1 MAGAVT
7 EELAVFLDGTPLG
20 TLCCNGL
27 EDHYAFDYDLT
38 WRSNQGYAISP
49 HLQPENCRSESLKRF
64 LANLLPEGKW
74 LEALSLDQQISK
86 NNIFGLITAIG
97 VETTGALTFKPKS
110 GPSFPTATSFR
121 LITPEELH
129 NRLAQRQQISI
140 ANWDGKPRLSVAGVQ
155 DKLPVLIGSDG
166 KMGFGEGELASTHI
180 LKFGTRP
187 EMHMVINEFI
197 CMNLARKVKLPV
209 AAVALARYGE
219 PVLVV
224 ERFDR
229 RCSAERV
236 KRLHVID
243 GCQLLDL
250 PPTYKYERP
259 FGKTG
264 EGARIRIG
272 ATLPALYQ
280 ACRQCRIPALAKRDL
295 LNWSLFQLLIG
306 NNDAHGKNISF
317 FVARNGIDVAPA
329 YDLVNVEIYG
339 DEYDRDLAMAIG
351 DTFALEEIHAYQLAE
366 MCDECGLPQ
375 RQVATSLKTLCSSLI
390 KAIETFNHRQHLIG
404 DELDFAERVLAD
416 IKARCARFRELSAEL
431 PLMKL

>member
-1 MAGAVT
+1 MT
-7 EELAVFLDGTPLG
+7 EELAVFLDGKRLG
-20 TLCCNGL
+20 TLFLNGR
-27 EDHYAFDYDLT
+27 EDHYALFYEQAWLGD
-38 WRSNQGYAISP
+38 QGYAISP
-49 HLQPENCRSESLKRF
+49 HLQTENCRSESIKRF

-74 LEALSLDQQISK
+74 LDELSLDQQISK
-86 NNIFGLITAIG
+86 SNIFGLIAAIG
-97 VETTGALTFKPKS
+97 VETTGALTFEPKS
-110 GPSFPTATSFR
+110 GAPFPTATSFR
-121 LITPEELH
+121 LVTPEELH
-129 NRLAQRQQISI
+129 SRLAQRQQISI
-140 ANWDGKPRLSVAGVQ
+140 ARWDGKPRLSVAGVQ
-155 DKLPVLIGSDG
+155 DKLPLLIRGNG
-166 KMGFGEGELASTHI
+166 QMGFGEGELASTHI

-187 EMHMVINEFI
+187 EMHLVINEFI
-197 CMNLARKVKLPV
+197 CMNLASMVKLPV
-209 AAVALARYGE
+209 AAVSLARYGE

-229 RCSAERV
+229 HWSAERV
-236 KRLHVID
+236 RRLHLID

-250 PPTYKYERP
+250 PPAYKYERP
-259 FGKTG
+259 FGKAG

-280 ACRQCRIPALAKRDL
+280 ACHQCRIPALAKRDL

-329 YDLVNVEIYG
+329 YDLLNVEIYG

-351 DTFALEEIHAYQLAE
+351 DAFTLEEIHAYQLSE

-390 KAIETFNHRQHLIG
+390 KAIETYNHRQQLFG
-404 DELDFAERVLAD
+404 DELDFAESVLMD
-416 IKARCARFRELSAEL
+416 IKARCARFRKLSAEL
-431 PLMKL
+431 PLIKL